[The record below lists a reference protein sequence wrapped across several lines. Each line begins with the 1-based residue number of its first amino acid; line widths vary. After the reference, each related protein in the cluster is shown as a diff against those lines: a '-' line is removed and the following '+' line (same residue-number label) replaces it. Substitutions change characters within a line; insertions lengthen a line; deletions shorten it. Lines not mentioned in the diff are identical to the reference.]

1 LKVGQIVMF
10 KNNLRLLLIFILISL
25 IIVCPVFAEVK
36 VFEQEVE
43 EAVSRGQSQE
53 KAKKEEAARLL
64 AREEIGTD
72 GRFIAYDDGTVLD
85 TRKNLMWAAKDNGSD
100 INWQG
105 AKSYCENYRGGGF
118 TDWRMPTQDELA
130 GLYDKNESY
139 KSACGDDAHLTELIR
154 LTCYW
159 TWASDTSV
167 SGAAC
172 FRFGGGGYRCWGPPS
187 GSIFSRALPVRS
199 VK

>member
-1 LKVGQIVMF
+1 MVQ
-10 KNNLRLLLIFILISL
+10 KNNLRLPLFILIIISL
-25 IIVCPVFAEVK
+25 IIVCSAFAEIN

-43 EAVSRGQSQE
+43 EAVSEGQSQE
-53 KAKKEEAARLL
+53 KAKREEAARLL
-64 AREEIGTD
+64 ARKEIGKD

-85 TRKNLMWAAKDNGSD
+85 RRKNLMWAAKDNGSD

-105 AKSYCENYRGGGF
+105 AKSYCENYRGGGY

-130 GLYDKNESY
+130 GLYDKAESY

-159 TWASDTSV
+159 TWASETGGF
-167 SGAAC
+167 GAAC
-172 FRFGGGGYRCWGPPS
+172 FRFGGGGYRCSGPTS
-187 GSIFSRALPVRS
+187 GSSNSRVLPVRS
-199 VK
+199 GK

>member
-1 LKVGQIVMF
+1 MF

-85 TRKNLMWAAKDNGSD
+85 TQKNLMWAAKDNGSD

-139 KSACGDDAHLTELIR
+139 KSTCGDDAHLTEFIR

-159 TWASDTSV
+159 TWASDTRG

-172 FRFGGGGYRCWGPPS
+172 FRFGGGGYRFWGPPS

>member
-1 LKVGQIVMF
+1 MF

-43 EAVSRGQSQE
+43 EAVNRGQSQE

-139 KSACGDDAHLTELIR
+139 KSTCGDDAHLTEFIR

-159 TWASDTSV
+159 TWASDTRG